1 MKTRM
6 VSYGMA
12 AALGLGL
19 ATAMAQDKPAE
30 QKGWET
36 IANAGATLTRGN
48 SETFLGTLGL
58 DTKRKWTKDEAALG
72 VSAGYGEAKVNGEN
86 QKNTEYVKGYG
97 QYNHLFNERLY
108 GGMRVDAEYDGIAG
122 VDYRVRLS
130 PLLGYYVI
138 KNPRTKLGLEIGPS
152 AVFERLKTK
161 EADTYLGFRAGER
174 LEHKLTDTTKI
185 WQSFEYIPNVSHWA
199 EQYLLVGEA
208 GIAAAI
214 TKQLSLR
221 LVLQDNFNSQP
232 SAGHKENDLRLIAG
246 VGYKF

>member
-1 MKTRM
+1 MKTRA
-6 VSYGMA
+6 VSFGLA

-19 ATAMAQDKPAE
+19 ATAMAEDK
-30 QKGWET
+30 KGWET
-36 IANAGATLTRGN
+36 VANAGATLSRGN

-58 DTKRKWTKDEAALG
+58 DTKRKWEKDEAALG

-86 QKNTEYVKGYG
+86 QKNTEYLRGYG
-97 QYNHLFNERLY
+97 QYNRLFNERLY
-108 GGMRVDAEYDGIAG
+108 GGLRLDAEYDGIAG

-130 PLLGYYVI
+130 PLLGYYVV

-152 AVFERLKTK
+152 AVFEKLKNK
-161 EADTYLGFRAGER
+161 DADTYLGFRAGER
-174 LEHKLTDTTKI
+174 FEHKLTDTTKI
-185 WQSFEYIPNVSHWA
+185 WQSFEYIPNVNHWA

-208 GIAAAI
+208 GIAADI

-221 LVLQDNFNSQP
+221 LVLQDNFNSEPPTGRKQ
-232 SAGHKENDLRLIAG
+232 NDLRLIAG